1 MLNDNSVINIAV
13 PEEAEIINI
22 ALAAVMT
29 LTVLL
34 NAVMMILTPVNMGK
48 RGNVKAARIAMF
60 VVNCVVVAFSV
71 AYLTLSLVRGTAAG
85 QTFIGD
91 DYEFIVGGKEYYVP
105 VISDLFSAMDHY
117 AIYSM
122 VGSFTMCFA
131 CAGIAVQIILWAAD
145 AKRKRHADAKNT
157 QPDVGAAE
165 GKENCLSQKP
175 AQLRRVDA
183 ALIKPGNTR
192 VLRGKTL
199 VKSDAAGA
207 YDRYLEERKRTSNP

>member
-105 VISDLFSAMDHY
+105 VI
-117 AIYSM
+117 AICFRRWIITP
-122 VGSFTMCFA
+122 FTA
-131 CAGIAVQIILWAAD
+131 WWGRLPCAL
-145 AKRKRHADAKNT
+145 
-157 QPDVGAAE
+157 
-165 GKENCLSQKP
+165 P
-175 AQLRRVDA
+175 ARA
-183 ALIKPGNTR
+183 
-192 VLRGKTL
+192 
-199 VKSDAAGA
+199 
-207 YDRYLEERKRTSNP
+207 

>member
-122 VGSFTMCFA
+122 VGSFAMCFA
-131 CAGIAVQIILWAAD
+131 CAGIAVQIILWA
-145 AKRKRHADAKNT
+145 ADAKNT

-207 YDRYLEERKRTSNP
+207 YDQYLEERKRTSNP